1 MDDKCVGYDHAMS
14 IRTRDFRTMVAN
26 IRTVEVALG
35 TGKKDKLSPSEM
47 PCFKKLF
54 KSVVAAKN
62 LERGSIL
69 KPEDMKIKVSD
80 TQSMCGFYFSVVIG
94 RQLLSEVDEDDPIFV
109 SDFDGWDSRKK
120 NLIQSIH
127 IYLQATDYVTLVY
140 NL

>member
-1 MDDKCVGYDHAMS
+1 MS

-26 IRTVEVALG
+26 IRTVEIALG
-35 TGKKDKLSPSEM
+35 TGKKDKLSPSEI

-109 SDFDGWDSRKK
+109 SDFDG
-120 NLIQSIH
+120 
-127 IYLQATDYVTLVY
+127 
-140 NL
+140 